1 MKIKICGLK
10 FESNILGLSK
20 LEPDYMGFIF
30 WEKSKRLVTGSTPN
44 LSQTKIKKTGVFVNA
59 NFEKIKDKVHA
70 HKLEVVQ
77 LHGLESPEFCKKIKN
92 LGIEIIKAFSID
104 EKFNFNIL
112 EKYELCSDYFLFDT
126 KGKSPGGN
134 GISFN
139 WDILRNYKYKKK
151 FFLSGGIGVESIDA
165 IKKIKK
171 LKLPLFCIDINSRFE
186 LNPGK
191 KNIELIKSFKNN
203 LENEIQ
209 S

>member
-30 WEKSKRLVTGSTPN
+30 WEKSKRLVIGSTPN

-59 NFEKIKDKVHA
+59 DFEKIKDKVRV
-70 HKLEVVQ
+70 HKLEAIQ
-77 LHGLESPEFCKKIKN
+77 LHGLESPEFCEKIKN
-92 LGIEIIKAFSID
+92 LGVEIIKAFSID
-104 EKFNFNIL
+104 ENFNFNVL

-134 GISFN
+134 GISFD
-139 WDILRNYKYKKK
+139 WEILRNYKYEKK
-151 FFLSGGIGVESIDA
+151 FFLSGGISIESINA

-171 LKLPLFCIDINSRFE
+171 LSLPLFCVDINSRFE
-186 LNPGK
+186 LNPGE
-191 KNIELIKSFKNN
+191 KNIELIKSFKNS
-203 LENEIQ
+203 LENEI
-209 S
+209 

>member
-30 WEKSKRLVTGSTPN
+30 WEKSKRLVIDSTPN

-59 NFEKIKDKVHA
+59 DFKKIKDKVRV
-70 HKLEVVQ
+70 HKLEAIQ
-77 LHGLESPEFCKKIKN
+77 LHGLESPEFCEKIKN
-92 LGIEIIKAFSID
+92 LGVEIIKAFSID
-104 EKFNFNIL
+104 ENFNFNIL

-134 GISFN
+134 GISFD
-139 WDILRNYKYKKK
+139 WEILRNYKHEKK
-151 FFLSGGIGVESIDA
+151 FFLSGGIGIESLNA
-165 IKKIKK
+165 IKKIKN
-171 LKLPLFCIDINSRFE
+171 LSLPLFCLDINSRFE

-191 KNIELIKSFKNN
+191 KNIELIKSFKNS
-203 LENEIQ
+203 LENEI
-209 S
+209 

>member
-30 WEKSKRLVTGSTPN
+30 WEKSKRLVIGSTPN

-59 NFEKIKDKVHA
+59 DFEKIKDKVRV
-70 HKLEVVQ
+70 HKLEAIQ
-77 LHGLESPEFCKKIKN
+77 LHGLESPEFCEKIKN
-92 LGIEIIKAFSID
+92 LGVEIIKAFSID
-104 EKFNFNIL
+104 ENFNFNIL

-134 GISFN
+134 GISFD
-139 WDILRNYKYKKK
+139 WEILRNYKYEKK
-151 FFLSGGIGVESIDA
+151 FFLSGGISIESINA

-171 LKLPLFCIDINSRFE
+171 LSLPLFCVDINSRFE
-186 LNPGK
+186 LNPGE
-191 KNIELIKSFKNN
+191 KNIELIKSFKNR
-203 LENEIQ
+203 LENEI
-209 S
+209 

>member
-30 WEKSKRLVTGSTPN
+30 WEKSKRVVIGSTPN

-59 NFEKIKDKVHA
+59 DFEKIKNKVSV
-70 HKLEVVQ
+70 HKLEAIQ
-77 LHGLESPEFCKKIKN
+77 LHGTEPPEFCEKIKN
-92 LGIEIIKAFSID
+92 LGVEIIKAFSID
-104 EKFNFNIL
+104 QNFNFNIL

-134 GISFN
+134 GISFD
-139 WDILRNYKYKKK
+139 WEILRNYKYEKK
-151 FFLSGGIGVESIDA
+151 FFLSGGISIESINT

-171 LKLPLFCIDINSRFE
+171 LSLPLFCVDVNSRFE
-186 LNPGK
+186 LNPGE
-191 KNIELIKSFKNN
+191 KNIELIKSFKKKI
-203 LENEIQ
+203 ENEI
-209 S
+209 

>member
-10 FESNILGLSK
+10 FESNIISLSK

-30 WEKSKRLVTGSTPN
+30 WNKSKRHVKGSTPN
-44 LSQTKIKKTGVFVNA
+44 LSETKIKKTGVFVNA
-59 NFEKIKDKVHA
+59 DFENIKAKTYS
-70 HKLEVVQ
+70 HKLKAIQ
-77 LHGLESPEFCKKIKN
+77 LHGQESPEFCKKIKN
-92 LGIEIIKAFSID
+92 LGVEIIKAFSVD
-104 EKFNFNIL
+104 ENFNFDIL
-112 EKYELCSDYFLFDT
+112 EKYDLFSDYFLFDT
-126 KGKSPGGN
+126 RGKSPGGN

-139 WDILRNYKYKKK
+139 WEILKNYKYKKK
-151 FFLSGGIGVESIDA
+151 FFLSGGIGLESVDA
-165 IKKIKK
+165 IKKIKN
-171 LKLPLFCIDINSRFE
+171 LDIPLFCIDINSRFE

>member
-30 WEKSKRLVTGSTPN
+30 WEKSKRLVIDSTPN

-59 NFEKIKDKVHA
+59 DFEKIKDKVRV
-70 HKLEVVQ
+70 HKLEAIQ
-77 LHGLESPEFCKKIKN
+77 LHGLESPEFCEKIKD
-92 LGIEIIKAFSID
+92 LGVEIIKAFSID
-104 EKFNFNIL
+104 ENFNFNVL

-134 GISFN
+134 GISFD
-139 WDILRNYKYKKK
+139 WEILRNYKYEKK
-151 FFLSGGIGVESIDA
+151 FFLSGGISIESINA

-171 LKLPLFCIDINSRFE
+171 LSLPLFCVDINSRFE
-186 LNPGK
+186 LNPGE
-191 KNIELIKSFKNN
+191 KNIELIKSFKNR
-203 LENEIQ
+203 LENEI
-209 S
+209 

>member
-30 WEKSKRLVTGSTPN
+30 WEKSKRLVIGSTPN

-59 NFEKIKDKVHA
+59 DFEKIRDKVRV
-70 HKLEVVQ
+70 HKLEAIQ
-77 LHGLESPEFCKKIKN
+77 LHGLESPEFCEKIKN
-92 LGIEIIKAFSID
+92 LGVEIIKAFSID
-104 EKFNFNIL
+104 ENFNFNVL

-134 GISFN
+134 GISFD
-139 WDILRNYKYKKK
+139 WEILRNYKYEKK
-151 FFLSGGIGVESIDA
+151 FFLSGGISIESINA

-171 LKLPLFCIDINSRFE
+171 LSLPLFCVDINSRFE
-186 LNPGK
+186 LNPGE
-191 KNIELIKSFKNN
+191 KNIELIKSFKNR
-203 LENEIQ
+203 LENEI
-209 S
+209 